1 MGILKELFEPYL
13 MIILLIGFVVSVIIG
28 LCLMRKKSLR
38 FGAIVLA
45 AALTLTVA
53 LGAAAV
59 GIKYYSN
66 RVKYENLGDNSN
78 TEQTAIGTTQT
89 KPDDAA
95 AKAVSAISFKDNT
108 SISAVPSS
116 IVERLYKLYEKQKD
130 KFPTNI
136 AFAEELSMY
145 TG

>member
-1 MGILKELFEPYL
+1 MLPYAKIVIEERTDMGILKELFEPYL

-66 RVKYENLGDNSN
+66 RV
-78 TEQTAIGTTQT
+78 
-89 KPDDAA
+89 
-95 AKAVSAISFKDNT
+95 
-108 SISAVPSS
+108 
-116 IVERLYKLYEKQKD
+116 
-130 KFPTNI
+130 
-136 AFAEELSMY
+136 
-145 TG
+145 